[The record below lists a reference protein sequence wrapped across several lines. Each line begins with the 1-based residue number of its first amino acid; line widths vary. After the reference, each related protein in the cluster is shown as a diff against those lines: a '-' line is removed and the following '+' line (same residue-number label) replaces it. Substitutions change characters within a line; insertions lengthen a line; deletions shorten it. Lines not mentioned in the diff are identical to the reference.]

1 MPRSPSPRR
10 DRDSRPRSR
19 SRSPPRQPK
28 RAKELS
34 FYKKSS
40 QPSSSSLGSFSSRRD
55 PLDADE
61 PSARERA
68 ERRERGEVPARF
80 GGTRE
85 QGVRNTMGT
94 AVGGGVATGMGS
106 LGRKSDPLDRMG
118 VRGDDKR
125 DRDDYR
131 SGGSGRERDR
141 DYGREREEYRRDRDR
156 ERDRERERDRRDH
169 RGGDRRD
176 RDRDRD
182 RRDMDRDRGD
192 RRRDR
197 DEGGSRSG
205 AGPPTGPAG
214 GTGGPPP
221 RPAAVPNAAPSAP
234 TLRFMEVIANDR
246 MGRKVRVKCLP
257 TDTVGDLK
265 RLIAAQ
271 TGTTA
276 QKIQLKKWYTNF
288 KDHVSLQDYEIN
300 DGMSLEM
307 Y

>member
-10 DRDSRPRSR
+10 DRDRPRSR

-28 RAKELS
+28 RAKELP

-61 PSARERA
+61 PSAKERA

-94 AVGGGVATGMGS
+94 ASGGNMPTGMGS

-118 VRGDDKR
+118 VKGDDRGDRDR

-131 SGGSGRERDR
+131 SGGSGRDRDR
-141 DYGREREEYRRDRDR
+141 DYGREREEYRR
-156 ERDRERERDRRDH
+156 ERDRERERERDRDRDRRDY
-169 RGGDRRD
+169 RDGDRRD
-176 RDRDRD
+176 RDRDRGG
-182 RRDMDRDRGD
+182 RDRDD
-192 RRRDR
+192 RRRNGD
-197 DEGGSRSG
+197 DGGARPGAVPTGPSG
-205 AGPPTGPAG
+205 AG
-214 GTGGPPP
+214 GPPQ
-221 RPAAVPNAAPSAP
+221 RPAAVPTPTTSIPSM
-234 TLRFMEVIANDR
+234 RFMEVIANDR